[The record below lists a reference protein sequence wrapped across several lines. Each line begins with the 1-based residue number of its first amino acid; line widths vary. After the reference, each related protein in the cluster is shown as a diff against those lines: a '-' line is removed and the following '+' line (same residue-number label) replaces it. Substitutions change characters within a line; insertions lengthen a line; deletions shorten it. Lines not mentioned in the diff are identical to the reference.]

1 MVRIAEFKEKGK
13 DAVTS
18 SLFLSSINSWHKDD
32 GVEMVVNRIGKYFP
46 NPNNP
51 SQTSFAVTFD
61 ILSEMPKCRARVI
74 DEKTGDYVMTE
85 DEITGR
91 ESPMVEIISN
101 PEQVTIFYK
110 GKQDENSDE
119 IQCASLSNLY
129 PLLKFAFE
137 QGGMDMSPFSSGF
150 WFSRDELDEYLS
162 NLHFIGKVEKRSLS
176 GNSYFVLIPEEL
188 PEK

>member
-18 SLFLSSINSWHKDD
+18 GLFLSSINSWYKDD
-32 GVEMVVNRIGKYFP
+32 GIEMVVNRIGKYFP
-46 NPNNP
+46 NPNNN

-61 ILSEMPKCRARVI
+61 ILSDMPKCRAKVV
-74 DEKTGDYVMTE
+74 DEKTGEYVMVE
-85 DEITGR
+85 DDITGK
-91 ESPMVEIISN
+91 ETAKIEIIEN
-101 PEQVTIFYK
+101 PSQVTIFYK
-110 GKQDENSDE
+110 GKQDESSDE
-119 IQCASLSNLY
+119 IQCPSLSNLY

-150 WFSRDELDEYLS
+150 WFSREELEEYLS

>member
-46 NPNNP
+46 NPNNA

-61 ILSEMPKCRARVI
+61 ILSEMPKCRAKVI
-74 DEKTGDYVMTE
+74 DEKTGDYVMVE
-85 DEITGR
+85 DEITGK
-91 ESPMVEIISN
+91 ETAKIEIIKN

-110 GKQDENSDE
+110 GKQDESSDE

-137 QGGMDMSPFSSGF
+137 QGGMDMTPFSSGF
-150 WFSRDELDEYLS
+150 WFSREELEEYLS
-162 NLHFIGKVEKRSLS
+162 GLHFIGKVEKRSLS